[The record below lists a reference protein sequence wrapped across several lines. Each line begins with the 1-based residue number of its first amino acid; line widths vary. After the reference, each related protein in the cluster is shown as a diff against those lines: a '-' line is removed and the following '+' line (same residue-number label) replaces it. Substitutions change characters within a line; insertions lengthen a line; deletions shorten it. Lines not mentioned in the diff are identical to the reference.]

1 MISDDE
7 DSIFTQSVFDDS
19 SEHSIVAGDLVW
31 AELECGTH
39 WPAQVQ
45 HTKDSDICVK
55 LLGKD
60 CSLTVQSCTPYVPN
74 PLYEVKG
81 CQQEGWREGIKELEE
96 QHSLI
101 LEEAE
106 KDGLFSVCNTNS
118 CTREQPSRKY
128 PSRKRRKLSG
138 GSCSQNGFIVG
149 DIVWAKY
156 RSHPTWP
163 AQVSSIS
170 KKDIRLRYFGFEGTS
185 VRAIPKNVEK
195 FDCPEYHNHVDA
207 GINSNMSHDFKQSY
221 TLAFKAYLLDT
232 EHPNLSLIQLDLD
245 DHQKAPV
252 SPMKGKNQLVFF
264 INKSEDMFCKIAT
277 GKLVGHWHTQ
287 FKSNMKPSDTNF
299 GSFAKTELE
308 EERVLQAITE
318 MQQKLNKRR
327 FKLSHSYGI
336 NVMLPEAIT
345 RLLMKKHACSYS
357 KAREMFAK
365 DCEKM
370 KKVDKARVRRDLLTT
385 KISDE
390 DRADIEELRSA
401 QVDQLRSQMKKNAK
415 ATLKK
420 R

>member
-19 SEHSIVAGDLVW
+19 SEHSIQTGDLVW

-60 CSLTVQSCTPYVPN
+60 LNVTVQTCTAYSPN
-74 PLYEVKG
+74 PLYEVAGSK
-81 CQQEGWREGIKELEE
+81 QEGWREGIKQLEDA
-96 QHSLI
+96 HSLI
-101 LEEAE
+101 VEEAE
-106 KDGLFSVCNTNS
+106 KDGLFSVCNTT
-118 CTREQPSRKY
+118 CAREVPSRKY
-128 PSRKRRKLSG
+128 PSRKRRKLGAS
-138 GSCSQNGFIVG
+138 SQNGFVVG

-185 VRAIPKNVEK
+185 VRAIPKNCEK
-195 FDCPEYHNHVDA
+195 FDCPEYENHVDA
-207 GINSNMSHDFKQSY
+207 GINSNMSLDFKQSY
-221 TLAFKAYLLDT
+221 TLAYQAYLLETDNC
-232 EHPNLSLIQLDLD
+232 NLSLVQVDIE
-245 DHQKAPV
+245 DHQRAPV

-299 GSFAKTELE
+299 GCFAKTELE
-308 EERVLQAITE
+308 EEKVLQAITE

-345 RLLMKKHACSYS
+345 RLLMKKNACSYS
-357 KAREMFAK
+357 KAREIFAK
-365 DCEKM
+365 DCEKV
-370 KKVDKARVRRDLLTT
+370 KKVDRAKVRRDLLTT

-401 QVDQLRSQMKKNAK
+401 QMDQFRSHMRKNAK
-415 ATLKK
+415 ALKK